1 MTTITDKAMQAT
13 PTETDQWLTQPF
25 KRGTG
30 VFLGRITPTGERLF
44 YFRYSDSKGSRPF
57 LPIGKYHPK
66 GNAGGITLAQ
76 AYKKAA
82 ELSTLY
88 QSGVRDMREHF
99 TEIEAQKSIA
109 IETKKEEVAAAKAAE
124 ELAVLQRI
132 TVKALFTRWAAVELQ
147 PHFRADGKRLG
158 RKDGGQYTKEQFERR
173 VFGPLGDKEAK
184 SVTKADIFLILDE
197 TKKAGK
203 LRTGNMLLAD
213 LKQMFRFAL
222 AREIVDRNPLDTITK
237 REVGGANVERSRVLD
252 EAEIRALGAALKN
265 AGMTR
270 RSEIAVKLILAT
282 GCRISELMGATW
294 EHVDFVALT
303 WHLPETKNQRTHTIH
318 LSSYAKQL
326 FLQLFELR
334 TSDTKPGE
342 KPLPWVFPNKSKK
355 GSVCIKSFG
364 KQLSDRQRPPEKQMV
379 NRTSSTEALTLQGG
393 HWTAHDLRRTT
404 ATTMAILGVS
414 TDVIDECLNHV
425 IASKVARVYIHNRRL
440 GQQAE
445 AFDLLGSK
453 LEEWIP
459 A

>member
-44 YFRYSDSKGSRPF
+44 YFRYTDSKGGRPF

-88 QSGVRDMREHF
+88 QSGVRDLKEHF
-99 TEIEAQKSIA
+99 AEVETQKFIAFEA
-109 IETKKEEVAAAKAAE
+109 KKEEVAAAKAAE
-124 ELAVLQRI
+124 ELAVQQRV
-132 TVKALFTRWAAVELQ
+132 TVRALHDRWAAVELQ
-147 PHFRADGKRLG
+147 PHLRADGKRLG
-158 RKDGGQYTKEQFERR
+158 RKDGGKYTKEQFERR
-173 VFGPLGDKEAK
+173 IFGPLGDKEAK
-184 SVTKADIFLILDE
+184 SVTKAEILDILDE
-197 TKKAGK
+197 VKKAGK
-203 LRTGNMLLAD
+203 LRTANMLLAD

-222 AREIVDRNPLDTITK
+222 DREIIDRNPIDTVRK
-237 REVGGANVERSRVLD
+237 RQIGGANVERKRKLD
-252 EAEIRALGAALKN
+252 ESEIRLLAARLKN

-282 GCRISELMGATW
+282 CCRISELMGATW
-294 EHVDFVALT
+294 EHVDLDAST
-303 WHLPETKNQRTHTIH
+303 WHLPETKNQRPHTIH

-326 FLQLFELR
+326 FQQLLELR
-334 TSDTKPGE
+334 EHDTKQGG

-355 GSVCIKSFG
+355 GPVCIKSFG
-364 KQLSDRQRPPEKQMV
+364 KQLSDRQRPVEQKMA
-379 NRTSSTEALTLQGG
+379 NRTSSTEALLLPGG
-393 HWTAHDLRRTT
+393 HWTAHDLRRSGST
-404 ATTMAILGVS
+404 AMAWLKVS
-414 TDVIDECLNHV
+414 TDVIDECLNHMM
-425 IASKVARVYIHNRRL
+425 ASQMARVYIQDRRL
-440 GQQAE
+440 DQQAA
-445 AFDLLGSK
+445 AFDLLGEK
-453 LEEWIP
+453 LAEWIP